1 MALLSI
7 PAQSRISR
15 ILANLLLLVLVVY
28 LANTLARM
36 TWLYA
41 WDDRPVPSPPA
52 TDCAG
57 NSARATGLTTSLAP

>member
-41 WDDRPVPSPPA
+41 WDDRPVA
-52 TDCAG
+52 V
-57 NSARATGLTTSLAP
+57 